1 MKKRVLLY
9 IVLFLTFLCISIC
22 FGYMVISEANIAF
35 LVPGCIGL
43 VGAICFLYLLYREAF
58 CGRKTYYYDAGKMY
72 VQQKGK
78 SVETIDKINVEK
90 VVLIYDLFQEDL
102 HMISFRCNSKK
113 YYFRIDPTNKE
124 VMLSL
129 IEGKNYRKKK
139 NHWYYLIEWL
149 TT

>member
-1 MKKRVLLY
+1 
-9 IVLFLTFLCISIC
+9 
-22 FGYMVISEANIAF
+22 
-35 LVPGCIGL
+35 
-43 VGAICFLYLLYREAF
+43 
-58 CGRKTYYYDAGKMY
+58 MY

-129 IEGKNYRKKK
+129 IEGKNYRKKSGD
-139 NHWYYLIEWL
+139 
-149 TT
+149 TQ